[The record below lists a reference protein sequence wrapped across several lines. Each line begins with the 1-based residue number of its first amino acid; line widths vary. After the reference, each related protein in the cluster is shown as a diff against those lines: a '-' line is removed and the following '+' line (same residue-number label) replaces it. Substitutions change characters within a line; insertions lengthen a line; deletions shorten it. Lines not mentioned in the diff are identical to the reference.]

1 MSAGRGDSADS
12 TVTLGG
18 ITVRPAPD
26 CPASTVPVLSPRQLI
41 VRLTEHTS
49 VAGQQSP
56 RAAELFCA
64 RCVAGQQ
71 SPRAVEPFCARRVA
85 GQQSLRAVAILC
97 CIHAHVDC
105 RCGQTKQLYRSA
117 SRLSCWP
124 AQTKTLAHG
133 ILCNRKSWKGVQNQN
148 KLPMPM
154 SCVSTKHSSEKRR
167 ELTSTSKSTVR
178 IRQRCQQ
185 HHHPHHAAVHIRL
198 TLLLADTS
206 LLKHYGR

>member
-1 MSAGRGDSADS
+1 M
-12 TVTLGG
+12 
-18 ITVRPAPD
+18 
-26 CPASTVPVLSPRQLI
+26 
-41 VRLTEHTS
+41 
-49 VAGQQSP
+49 
-56 RAAELFCA
+56 RAASRASRA
-64 RCVAGQQ
+64 RALWNRSVRAASRASRARALLNRSVRAASRASRACVLW
-71 SPRAVEPFCARRVA
+71 PFCARRVA

-154 SCVSTKHSSEKRR
+154 SCVSTKHSSKKRR